1 MVTGPD
7 GVTGPDW
14 CNWLYGSYWYTGPD
28 GVTGPTGAT
37 GPTGTAPLV
46 KAYLVTT
53 AQPTGTTDPSTT
65 ASYGEIEA
73 IYFDVH
79 RGSIVYKF
87 AGSTPTF
94 LELVVDPPGSCN

>member
-1 MVTGPD
+1 MH
-7 GVTGPDW
+7 
-14 CNWLYGSYWYTGPD
+14 
-28 GVTGPTGAT
+28 TGPTGAT

-94 LELVVDPPGSCN
+94 LELVVDPPGSSN